1 MVDYSKVSNKEHNVK
16 VALLQ
21 YACVADVKKNTA
33 KALEMAAKAADKGCQ
48 IICLP
53 ELYRSLYFPQ
63 EAEHKNFEL
72 SETIPGPSVDA
83 FAKLAKE
90 KKAVIIVPIFEKRT
104 QGLHHNSAV
113 VINADGKV
121 LGTYRKMH
129 IPDDPC
135 FFEKFYFAPGDTGF
149 KVFDTAYGKLAV
161 LICWDQW
168 YPEAARVA
176 SLKGAQFLF
185 YPTAIGWHKTEPP
198 KARPIQLS
206 AWQTIQR
213 SHAIANGVFVC
224 VPNRIGKE
232 GELTFWGNS
241 FIAAPSG
248 EVIANASEN
257 KEEILIST
265 CNLSDIDSQREGWPF
280 LRDRRI
286 DAYGDVLKR
295 FAEEE

>member
-1 MVDYSKVSNKEHNVK
+1 MVDYSKVSKGGQNVK
-16 VALLQ
+16 VAVLQ
-21 YACVADVKKNTA
+21 YACVSNVEKNMA
-33 KALEMAAKAADKGCQ
+33 KALELVGKAADKGAQ

-63 EAEHKNFEL
+63 EESHKNFEL
-72 SETIPGPSVDA
+72 AELIQGPSVEA

-90 KKAVIIVPIFEKRT
+90 KKVVIIVPIFEKRT

-113 VINADGKV
+113 VINVDGKI
-121 LGTYRKMH
+121 LGAYRKMH

-135 FFEKFYFAPGDTGF
+135 FYEKFYFAPGDTGF
-149 KVFDTAYGKLAV
+149 KVFNTAYGKISV

-176 SLKGAQFLF
+176 ALKGAQFIF
-185 YPTAIGWHKTEPP
+185 YPTAIGWHKTEPE
-198 KARPIQLS
+198 KNRGAQLS
-206 AWQTIQR
+206 SWQTIQR

-224 VPNRIGKE
+224 VSNRTGKE

-241 FIAAPSG
+241 FIAGTNG
-248 EVIANASEN
+248 EVVKSASEN
-257 KEEILIST
+257 KEEILIAD

-295 FAEEE
+295 FAEE